1 MGFKKASKMQ
11 QKARILLEGPAASGK
26 TESALRIATG
36 LIERQC
42 EVDHAIKQLV
52 EERSASGMS
61 SIAMIDT
68 ERGSG
73 ELYSDRYEY
82 DHDDL
87 KQPYSPERYI
97 EKINEAAR
105 MRYPVL
111 IIDSASHGWIGPGGV
126 VEMAN
131 KFGAGSR
138 NPYGGWDKATPEQD
152 KFVSAMLDYPGHIIV
167 TLRTKTAYEI
177 IENEKGKKAPVK
189 VGLAPVQR
197 DGLDYEFTVDFD
209 ISIYDH
215 LASAS
220 KDRTRLFEGKQ
231 PEIITEGTGHEIV
244 GWLMSGKSEDEIIDE
259 LFTDAV
265 TSSSTPKELN
275 DWYVS
280 MSPKINQLGDRA
292 KSRLIEM
299 LKQRK
304 ETITQSIDK
313 PAGNEAAA

>member
-1 MGFKKASKMQ
+1 MAFKKASKMQ
-11 QKARILLEGPAASGK
+11 QKARILLEGPAGSGK

-36 LIERQC
+36 LIEGQS
-42 EVDHAIKQLV
+42 EVDDDFKESISKRTA
-52 EERSASGMS
+52 AGMS
-61 SIAMIDT
+61 AIAMIDT

-82 DHDDL
+82 DHDEL
-87 KQPYSPERYI
+87 RPPYSPERYI
-97 EKINEAAR
+97 EKINEAAK
-105 MRYPVL
+105 MGYPVL
-111 IIDSASHGWIGPGGV
+111 IIDSASHGWIGQGGV

-152 KFVSAMLDYPGHIIV
+152 KFVSAMLDYPGHILV

-177 IENEKGKKAPVK
+177 VENEKGKKAPVK

-197 DGLDYEFTVDFD
+197 DGLDYEFTVVFD

-215 LASAS
+215 LASSS
-220 KDRTRLFEGKQ
+220 KDRTRLFTDKQ
-231 PEIITEGTGHEIV
+231 PEMITEETGKQIV
-244 GWLMSGKSEDEIIDE
+244 GWLLAGKPESEIVDE
-259 LFTDAV
+259 LFNDAV
-265 TSSSTPKELN
+265 TSASTAKELN
-275 DWYVS
+275 EWYVR
-280 MSPKINQLGDRA
+280 MTPKINQLGSRA
-292 KSRLIEM
+292 KNQLIEM

-304 ETITQSIDK
+304 ETLTQSIDK